1 MSLSKG
7 MGSRFMDE
15 IHERLEAVRRRIA
28 AAAERSGRQGSA
40 VTLVAVSKTM
50 PVETVREAIAAGATI
65 LGENRVQEARDKIAA
80 LGGAAEWH
88 LIGHLQTNKAKLA
101 VGLFDRIHSLD
112 SIRLA
117 QELERHAAEAGR
129 RIRCLIEVNVG
140 GEEQKDGASEDAIRP
155 LLEAANRMPHMV
167 VEGLM
172 AIPPF
177 LSDPEAVRPYFRGLR
192 VLRDTLA
199 REGFSLPDL
208 SMGMTNDFEVAIEE
222 GATLVRVGTAIFGP
236 RGG

>member
-1 MSLSKG
+1 VDG
-7 MGSRFMDE
+7 IR
-15 IHERLEAVRRRIA
+15 ERLAGVRRRIEA
-28 AAAERSGRQGSA
+28 AAGRSGRAAGS

-50 PVETVREAIAAGATI
+50 PVEAVRAAVAAGATI
-65 LGENRVQEARDKIAA
+65 LGENRVQEARDKIEA
-80 LGGAAEWH
+80 LAGAAEWH

-117 QELERHAAEAGR
+117 HELERHAGEAGR
-129 RIRCLIEVNVG
+129 RVRCLVQVNVG
-140 GEEQKDGASEDAIRP
+140 GEEQKNGASESEVRP
-155 LLEAANRMPHMV
+155 LLEAASRLPHLL

-177 LSDPEAVRPYFRGLR
+177 LSDPEAVRPFFRRLR
-192 VLRDTLA
+192 VLREQLA
-199 REGFSLPDL
+199 SDGFFLPDL
-208 SMGMTNDFEVAIEE
+208 SMGMTQDFEVAIEE

-236 RGG
+236 RDG

>member
-1 MSLSKG
+1 
-7 MGSRFMDE
+7 MGSGIVDG
-15 IHERLEAVRRRIA
+15 IGERLAKVSRRIEA
-28 AAAERSGRQGSA
+28 AANRSGRAASS

-50 PVETVREAIAAGATI
+50 PVEVIRGAVAAGVTI

-80 LGGAAEWH
+80 LPGVAQWH

-117 QELERHAAEAGR
+117 HELDRHAAEAGR
-129 RIRCLIEVNVG
+129 RLRCLIEVNVG
-140 GEEQKDGASEDAIRP
+140 GEDQKSGASEEEVRP
-155 LLEAANRMPHMV
+155 LLDAAARLPHIV

-177 LSDPEAVRPYFRGLR
+177 LSNPEAVRPYFRRLR
-192 VLRDTLA
+192 AVRDALA
-199 REGFSLPDL
+199 AEGFALPDL
-208 SMGMTNDFEVAIEE
+208 SMGMSHDFEVAIEE
-222 GATLVRVGTAIFGP
+222 GATLVRIGTAIFGP
-236 RGG
+236 RDA

>member
-1 MSLSKG
+1 
-7 MGSRFMDE
+7 MGSRIVDG
-15 IHERLEAVRRRIA
+15 IRERLTAVRRRIEA
-28 AAAERSGRQGSA
+28 AAGRSGRAAAS

-50 PVETVREAIAAGATI
+50 PVEAIREAVAEGATI
-65 LGENRVQEARDKIAA
+65 LGENRVQEARDKIEA
-80 LGGAAEWH
+80 LAGAAEWH

-117 QELERHAAEAGR
+117 HELERHALEAGR
-129 RIRCLIEVNVG
+129 RVRCLVQVNVG
-140 GEEQKDGASEDAIRP
+140 GEEQKNGASESEVRP
-155 LLEAANRMPHMV
+155 LLEAASRLPHIL

-177 LSDPEAVRPYFRGLR
+177 LSDPEAVRPFFRRLR
-192 VLRDTLA
+192 VLREELA
-199 REGFSLPDL
+199 RDGFFLPDL
-208 SMGMTNDFEVAIEE
+208 SMGMTQDFEVAIEE

-236 RGG
+236 RDG

>member
-1 MSLSKG
+1 
-7 MGSRFMDE
+7 MGSRIVDT
-15 IHERLEAVRRRIA
+15 IRERLAAVRRRIEA
-28 AAAERSGRQGSA
+28 AAGRSGRAAAS

-50 PVETVREAIAAGATI
+50 PVEAIREAVAAGVTI
-65 LGENRVQEARDKIAA
+65 LGENRVQEARDKIEA
-80 LGGAAEWH
+80 LAGAVEWH

-117 QELERHAAEAGR
+117 HELERHAGEAGR
-129 RIRCLIEVNVG
+129 RVRCLVQVNVG
-140 GEEQKDGASEDAIRP
+140 GEEQKNGASESEVRP
-155 LLEAANRMPHMV
+155 LLEAASRLPHIL

-177 LSDPEAVRPYFRGLR
+177 LSDPEAVRPFFRRLR
-192 VLRDTLA
+192 VLREALA
-199 REGFSLPDL
+199 RDGFFLPDL
-208 SMGMTNDFEVAIEE
+208 SMGMTQDFEVAIEE

-236 RGG
+236 RDG